1 MPGGPAL
8 TSPHAHLAP
17 RHLTPT
23 AHRGS
28 ALRHTPPAASS
39 IEWSAAQRTS
49 LAAPLGRSPAARAV
63 REELAVATP
72 EEAQAEVSQLFRSV
86 SGAQLLLAGALDA
99 QTAAGL
105 ASAVRREVQP
115 LMLPPGAPEA
125 RPARS
130 KREAEPAASLEE
142 LQRWDRLLYKASWS
156 PMPLASN
163 RCLDPAI
170 SATVDQCGRS

>member
-1 MPGGPAL
+1 M
-8 TSPHAHLAP
+8 
-17 RHLTPT
+17 RTPT
-23 AHRGS
+23 APRGS

-39 IEWSAAQRTS
+39 IEWGAAQRAS
-49 LAAPLGRSPAARAV
+49 LVAPLGRSPAARAV

-86 SGAQLLLAGALDA
+86 SGTQLLLAGALDA
-99 QTAAGL
+99 QTAEGL
-105 ASAVRREVQP
+105 AAAVRREVQP
-115 LMLPPGAPEA
+115 LMVPPGAPD
-125 RPARS
+125 PARL

>member
-1 MPGGPAL
+1 MGRHEPWRAWPSACERTRWLAAHAL
-8 TSPHAHLAP
+8 KANNPN
-17 RHLTPT
+17 R
-23 AHRGS
+23 S
-28 ALRHTPPAASS
+28 A
-39 IEWSAAQRTS
+39 S
-49 LAAPLGRSPAARAV
+49 LVAPLGRSPAARAV

-86 SGAQLLLAGALDA
+86 SGTQLLLAGALDA
-99 QTAAGL
+99 QTAEGL
-105 ASAVRREVQP
+105 AAAVRREVQP
-115 LMLPPGAPEA
+115 LMVPPGAPD
-125 RPARS
+125 PARL